1 MKKTD
6 YDALSMIVRR
16 QMEQNLGNKLTDA
29 LATGIMNVI
38 LAEAGEL
45 VEQEV
50 APDGESDGTTE

>member
-1 MKKTD
+1 MKHTEYKT
-6 YDALSMIVRR
+6 LTEIVRK
-16 QMEQNLGNKLTDA
+16 QMEQNLGNRLTDA

-50 APDGESDGTTE
+50 QPDGESDRTTE

>member
-1 MKKTD
+1 MKHTEYKT
-6 YDALSMIVRR
+6 LTEIVRK
-16 QMEQNLGNKLTDA
+16 QMEQNLGNRLTDA

-50 APDGESDGTTE
+50 QPDGESDGTTE